1 MIMSK
6 QKALFE
12 QIADALVYQLNAGT
26 SPLQKPW
33 VDNGA
38 NFAIPVNAST
48 GNQYKGMNALWLA
61 MQNKV
66 DPRWMTLKQASLK
79 EMTVETGAKATMI
92 NFIKTSEM
100 RPLRGDKG
108 EVLRDEEN
116 KLKYETVDLDDAVL
130 VNAWLF
136 NGEQIQ
142 NIPDWSEVA
151 AELSELPVKPAVDR
165 ITDLAALS
173 GAEIKHGAIMPFYDP
188 AKDIIHMPEVDAFES
203 VEKYQAALLHEL
215 IHWSGHESRL
225 GRETGAYGSEAHA
238 KEELRANIASLFLGS
253 ELNISHEL
261 GQHSDL
267 VGSWVQILQQEPFE
281 LHRAASDAQRILDTF
296 IGLESNR
303 ELNIA
308 VSPRVQ
314 QNFLNQGDLIPHK
327 NNEYKVQGVMKGNTA
342 QMMEMTT
349 GRRFKI
355 SPKDGLYS
363 ALVSTRNALAEDKK
377 IDAAANIDQAAGSD
391 RQVGRGQK
399 KAEGV
404 DQTSGY
410 DGVDH
415 EADTS
420 VNTAVDRPN
429 SEQAVGAG
437 QEQTATVGT
446 EVKEEVT
453 QRRSRGR

>member
-1 MIMSK
+1 MSK

-33 VDNGA
+33 VDNSA
-38 NFAIPVNAST
+38 NFATPVNAST
-48 GNQYKGMNALWLA
+48 GNQYKGMNAFWLA
-61 MQNKV
+61 MQNKI

-92 NFIKTSEM
+92 NFMKTSEM
-100 RPLRGDKG
+100 RPLRGEKG

-136 NGEQIQ
+136 NGEQIL

-151 AELSELPVKPAVDR
+151 AGLSELPVKPAIDR
-165 ITDLAALS
+165 ITDLVALS
-173 GAEIKHGAIMPFYDP
+173 GAEIEHGSIMPFYDP
-188 AKDIIHMPEVDAFES
+188 AKDIIHMPKVDAFET
-203 VEKYQAALLHEL
+203 VEKYQSALLHEL

-225 GRETGAYGSEAHA
+225 GRETGAYGTEAHA
-238 KEELRANIASLFLGS
+238 KEELRANIASLLLGS

-296 IGLESNR
+296 VGLESNR

-314 QNFLNQGDLIPHK
+314 QNFLNQGDLIQHR

-349 GRRFKI
+349 GRRFKLGP
-355 SPKDGLYS
+355 SDGLYG
-363 ALVSTRNALAEDKK
+363 ALVKTRNAIAENKNLSQT
-377 IDAAANIDQAAGSD
+377 AVSPQQQNS
-391 RQVGRGQK
+391 GQG

-404 DQTSGY
+404 DATSGY

-415 EADTS
+415 DVDAS
-420 VNTAVDRPN
+420 VNSKYEHSTGDQEVEVA
-429 SEQAVGAG
+429 
-437 QEQTATVGT
+437 QEQTSNISSN
-446 EVKEEVT
+446 EKQEVT
-453 QRRSRGR
+453 QGRRRGR